1 MKMKKFLAVVL
12 SFALSFSLAMPTF
25 AQDNTKSTATA
36 VQSEVLENSD
46 ETKATVDEESSKV
59 DVEKEETKETK
70 TDKKQADTEK
80 VEKTIDSSVWTAED
94 FTYTEMSQRLNG
106 CDYTRDF
113 KITGTAIA
121 GFSETGKEKFQEN
134 KDLVIPAKDDKGETI
149 VGIADSAFKK
159 LGIQSLELPDGM
171 MVDYD
176 DTVTHTVTRRGNF
189 LIGAGA
195 FEGNELKTLDL
206 PEGVIFIGPRSF
218 AKNKLT
224 SVTIPHTFWW
234 LENAAFAFNEITKVN
249 FPKTCDFQA
258 QIHAFAFS
266 HNQIKSVRLPDYM
279 EVVEKKSFYW
289 NPGMEECPTDA
300 PEKEQE
306 YGGIVYMYTD
316 NKNLFD
322 MERIHHMGR
331 TADSQHSW
339 HQKLILG
346 SVPDTEETWNAD
358 DFTFDGTTITG
369 LSESGIAKRK
379 DNRELV
385 LPDKTPTGEYVTE
398 IADEKKSDTGL
409 FAAQTEKFTKVTLP
423 AKLEKIGMK
432 SFVNSGIKK
441 IEFPKTLKEI
451 GVAAFQRNEI
461 ETIILPDSVTKLGVG
476 AFGSNTPI
484 KKVVLSKN
492 LNEIAAGAFGCSD
505 AQHYNPD
512 FTEIEIPVNV
522 TKIGDNAFAGS
533 NIHNIV
539 IPVNVTSI
547 GRFAFSTKE
556 YLTDPCTVTLPEG
569 LKTIGNDGFRNKS
582 IESVVLPSTV
592 TKLPDT
598 VFRKEYSSGAG
609 AGKTK
614 VYVSSEAQ
622 YNDTKN
628 FPVSKYHTL
637 IFRVPGQED
646 KWNAEDFTY
655 GTITQDLYPA
665 TDMSAVTKI
674 TGVGITGFSEAGLEK
689 LEKNKDLVIPAKDAD
704 RNPIVGI
711 GAGAFQKKGITSVTF
726 PKGVMASYSGSD
738 IAEGLTE
745 RGNFII
751 LSSAFLGNELT
762 SVDFPEGVIY
772 VGGNAFKNN
781 KLQSVKFSHT
791 IWRLDNGSFA
801 ANQISRI
808 DFPKTC
814 DFHLNIDNQVFMT
827 NQIKSVRLPDRT
839 EKVTMYAFAGNP
851 GKEDLDANAPTKPI
865 FKNSRVVY
873 MYNENVDLRTKGMI
887 AHTEGTGSGTGLS
900 GNKSWVQKVIFGE
913 MPAEEQPWNTSQFEF
928 DGTTI
933 KGFNEAGLKRVAAG
947 ETEVPLPATNKEGE
961 AITAIA
967 ASAFDTKGLTKVTI
981 PETVTSIGNMAF
993 KGNAITEITIPDSVT
1008 TLGTAVFTN
1017 CASLEKVTLSKALKV
1032 ISPSTFNFTKLK
1044 EIEIPEGVETIGRMA
1059 FNNVPLTS
1067 LSLPSTLKTID
1078 KQAFK
1083 GNQLAK
1089 VEIPASVETIGQSAF
1104 SQNVEGPGLAPRM
1117 TSLVLHEGLKE
1128 IGKTAFEKTLLTT
1141 VYIPS
1146 SLEKLADTAFVKGE
1160 KGQVRLYSANK
1171 KHLELVEKTFYP
1183 EHTDKNDGSGHK
1195 VVYDQIAGS
1204 GWSHEDFTY
1213 EGGKVTGWSEQGN
1226 KTRKRDVVV
1235 KEDART
1241 LVIPSVNPETL
1252 EPITEVADGAFE
1264 IPEGEWVQKKEGVES
1279 PNGMDTVILPDTLT
1293 TIGVRAFRYN
1303 KIKSVEFPAS
1313 VTKIGESAFNSNQ
1326 LKKLVI
1332 PDTVTD
1338 LESGAFSANE
1348 ITELTLSKSVTVI
1361 PAGAFSMNIRLDHVD
1376 IPDTVTEIGEMAFA
1390 GARLTSLTIPASVTK
1405 IGRKAFHLHH
1415 IEELVIP
1422 GNVKEIGESAF
1433 EGTFK
1438 AITLKKL
1445 TIENGVEKIGKYAFK
1460 EGYLESVDIPAS
1472 VTELASDAFYGNAG
1486 TNNDHVVVVRVFAK
1500 SQAEKFESSDCQ
1512 KIVYVDNTPIKKKVT
1527 SKNVTLS
1534 TTAYTYTGKVRK
1546 PAVKVVVNGKKV
1558 AASNYTVK
1566 YSSGRKNVG
1575 TYKVTVTMKNNYTGK
1590 VTKIF
1595 KILPKGTSLKSVKSS
1610 GKKQI
1615 KVTWKKQNK
1624 QTTGY
1629 KIQYTTDKKFKKS
1642 VKASTITKNK
1652 YTSKTIKKLKK
1663 NKKYYV
1669 RICTYKKVG
1678 KTTYYSTWS
1687 KVKSVKVK

>member
-25 AQDNTKSTATA
+25 AQDNTASAAQA

-306 YGGIVYMYTD
+306 FGGIVYMYTD

-385 LPDKTPTGEYVTE
+385 LPDKTPDGKYVTA
-398 IADEKKSDTGL
+398 IGKATTDTGL
-409 FAAQTEKFTKVTLP
+409 FATADEQFTKVTLP
-423 AKLEKIGMK
+423 AKLETIGDK
-432 SFVNSGIKK
+432 AFVNNGITKV
-441 IEFPKTLKEI
+441 EFPKTLKSI
-451 GVAAFQRNEI
+451 GIAAFQRNKLESV
-461 ETIILPDSVTKLGVG
+461 ILPDSVTTLGGG
-476 AFGSNTPI
+476 AFGTNATI
-484 KKVVLSKN
+484 KKIVLSKG
-492 LNEIAAGAFGCSD
+492 LTEIAAGAFGCSD
-505 AQHYNPD
+505 ASN
-512 FTEIEIPVNV
+512 FMTGLTELTIPEGI
-522 TKIGDNAFAGS
+522 TKIGQNAFAGN

-539 IPVNVTSI
+539 IPSTVKTI
-547 GRFAFSTKE
+547 DRFAFSTKE
-556 YLTDPCTVTLPEG
+556 YLTDPCTLTLSEG
-569 LKTIGNDGFRNKS
+569 LEKIGADAFRNKS
-582 IESVVLPSTV
+582 IASVVLPT
-592 TKLPDT
+592 TLQKIEKT
-598 VFRKEYSSGAG
+598 TFKREYSSGADS
-609 AGKTK
+609 GKTK
-614 VYVSSEAQ
+614 LYVSTEEQ

-628 FPVSKYHTL
+628 FPQSSYHQV
-637 IFRVPGQED
+637 IFRVPGEED

-711 GAGAFQKKGITSVTF
+711 GAGAFQKKGITSVIF

-781 KLQSVKFSHT
+781 KLKSVKFSHT

-887 AHTEGTGSGTGLS
+887 AHTEGTGSGTSLS
-900 GNKSWVQKVIFGE
+900 ENKSWVQKVIFGE

-933 KGFNEAGLKRVAAG
+933 KGFNEAGLKKVAAG

-981 PETVTSIGNMAF
+981 PETVISIGNMAF
-993 KGNAITEITIPDSVT
+993 RGNAITEITIPDSVT

-1017 CASLEKVTLSKALKV
+1017 CESLEKVTLSKALKV

-1059 FNNVPLTS
+1059 FNSVPLTS
-1067 LSLPSTLKTID
+1067 LSLPSTLKTIAD
-1078 KQAFK
+1078 QAFK

-1089 VEIPASVETIGQSAF
+1089 VEIPASVETIGKSAF

-1160 KGQVRLYSANK
+1160 KG
-1171 KHLELVEKTFYP
+1171 
-1183 EHTDKNDGSGHK
+1183 
-1195 VVYDQIAGS
+1195 
-1204 GWSHEDFTY
+1204 
-1213 EGGKVTGWSEQGN
+1213 
-1226 KTRKRDVVV
+1226 
-1235 KEDART
+1235 
-1241 LVIPSVNPETL
+1241 
-1252 EPITEVADGAFE
+1252 
-1264 IPEGEWVQKKEGVES
+1264 
-1279 PNGMDTVILPDTLT
+1279 
-1293 TIGVRAFRYN
+1293 
-1303 KIKSVEFPAS
+1303 
-1313 VTKIGESAFNSNQ
+1313 
-1326 LKKLVI
+1326 
-1332 PDTVTD
+1332 
-1338 LESGAFSANE
+1338 
-1348 ITELTLSKSVTVI
+1348 
-1361 PAGAFSMNIRLDHVD
+1361 
-1376 IPDTVTEIGEMAFA
+1376 
-1390 GARLTSLTIPASVTK
+1390 
-1405 IGRKAFHLHH
+1405 
-1415 IEELVIP
+1415 
-1422 GNVKEIGESAF
+1422 
-1433 EGTFK
+1433 
-1438 AITLKKL
+1438 
-1445 TIENGVEKIGKYAFK
+1445 
-1460 EGYLESVDIPAS
+1460 
-1472 VTELASDAFYGNAG
+1472 
-1486 TNNDHVVVVRVFAK
+1486 
-1500 SQAEKFESSDCQ
+1500 
-1512 KIVYVDNTPIKKKVT
+1512 
-1527 SKNVTLS
+1527 
-1534 TTAYTYTGKVRK
+1534 
-1546 PAVKVVVNGKKV
+1546 
-1558 AASNYTVK
+1558 
-1566 YSSGRKNVG
+1566 
-1575 TYKVTVTMKNNYTGK
+1575 
-1590 VTKIF
+1590 
-1595 KILPKGTSLKSVKSS
+1595 
-1610 GKKQI
+1610 
-1615 KVTWKKQNK
+1615 
-1624 QTTGY
+1624 
-1629 KIQYTTDKKFKKS
+1629 
-1642 VKASTITKNK
+1642 
-1652 YTSKTIKKLKK
+1652 
-1663 NKKYYV
+1663 
-1669 RICTYKKVG
+1669 
-1678 KTTYYSTWS
+1678 
-1687 KVKSVKVK
+1687 